1 MTAFLFIGFVVNANA
16 TPPPSVT
23 ALWIMALALGAL
35 TLWLAWLADHHREP
49 RASDRAGIP

>member
-1 MTAFLFIGFVVNANA
+1 
-16 TPPPSVT
+16 
-23 ALWIMALALGAL
+23 MALALGAL